1 MKKILLIFVSIIG
14 YFTLSAQDIA
24 GQWNGSLEIQGAEFR
39 IIFNIEN
46 ASGFYKATMDSP
58 DQGAKSIPVTSIHFD
73 NKKLNIEIK
82 DLNFRYEGALKNGT
96 LIEGSF
102 TQMGHTFPL
111 NITKGEVKLKRPQEP
126 GHPYPYTS
134 EDVTFENSQAGI
146 KLAGTLTYPKS
157 GNNFPAVVLI
167 TGSGPQNRDEEIL
180 GHKPFLV
187 LSNYLTRNGIAV
199 LRYDDRGVSES
210 GGNFANATTQDF
222 ASDALSAFD
231 YLKTRKEINPKKIGL
246 TGHSEGGVITF
257 MLAAQDKDIAFIV
270 SMAGSA
276 IKGDKVLYEQ
286 RKMISKASGVS
297 SSDFEKNEDLIN
309 KLEDII
315 SKHSAEYIKQ
325 NIDSISNIIA
335 PPELTDAQRKAF
347 SQQIIQYTSPWM
359 QYFLKYDPGKD
370 ICKIQCP
377 IFAING
383 EKDLQVNAE
392 VNLNAIKELNPKA
405 ITKQY
410 PNLNHLFQHCQTGL
424 MNEYSQI
431 EETISQEVL
440 KDIAD
445 WILNLE

>member
-1 MKKILLIFVSIIG
+1 MKKILLLLVSIIG

-73 NKKLNIEIK
+73 NKKLNIEIN
-82 DLNFRYEGALKNGT
+82 DLNFRYEGALKNDT

-111 NITKGEVKLKRPQEP
+111 NITKGEVKLKRSQEP
-126 GHPYPYTS
+126 GQPYPYTS

-187 LSNYLTRNGIAV
+187 LSDYLTRNGIAV

-210 GGNFANATTQDF
+210 GGNFANATTQYF

-231 YLKTRKEINPKKIGL
+231 YLKTRK
-246 TGHSEGGVITF
+246 
-257 MLAAQDKDIAFIV
+257 D
-270 SMAGSA
+270 
-276 IKGDKVLYEQ
+276 
-286 RKMISKASGVS
+286 R
-297 SSDFEKNEDLIN
+297 
-309 KLEDII
+309 
-315 SKHSAEYIKQ
+315 
-325 NIDSISNIIA
+325 IDRA
-335 PPELTDAQRKAF
+335 
-347 SQQIIQYTSPWM
+347 
-359 QYFLKYDPGKD
+359 
-370 ICKIQCP
+370 
-377 IFAING
+377 
-383 EKDLQVNAE
+383 
-392 VNLNAIKELNPKA
+392 
-405 ITKQY
+405 
-410 PNLNHLFQHCQTGL
+410 
-424 MNEYSQI
+424 
-431 EETISQEVL
+431 
-440 KDIAD
+440 
-445 WILNLE
+445 